1 MGLECVYPANQG
13 RNKRQENNT
22 RCRPTI
28 QRKTTPPARIVYDEA
43 ESWARNGQV
52 DYGEELVFDDLHDN
66 TFDDSRINESLFGP
80 WIMDSPMQHS
90 TDGGSSSSGN
100 GNPASKFDPTTS
112 ESAFPAYS
120 RSATVASLG
129 QLPERSVLN
138 TSSTS
143 LLSLASTDSADDS
156 GLWEGPHTVHGKIP
170 RATKADGH
178 DTIGSTSDPLSLE
191 PWGKTRQESDSCRC
205 LLDSISFL
213 ERMASRS
220 ASRENRIDLLLAEVR
235 NYLETL
241 AILMACERCAA
252 RVEHNTLLAMA
263 ARQISVICAKMAN
276 CYKAMYLYGFGDTTK
291 SSQQKPELYAPADP
305 VDISVSTYRVN
316 RRERLHLLESLV
328 NLQILEFQQHL
339 NTIKTRHCN
348 RPNQGQAEALTET
361 ENHVKL
367 AKIAISSH
375 SSEIWTRTLGK

>member
-22 RCRPTI
+22 SCRATI
-28 QRKTTPPARIVYDEA
+28 QRKTNPPTRIVYDEA
-43 ESWARNGQV
+43 ESWTKNGQV
-52 DYGEELVFDDLHDN
+52 DFGEELAFDNLHDN
-66 TFDDSRINESLFGP
+66 TFDDSRIDESLFGP

-90 TDGGSSSSGN
+90 TDGESSSSGN
-100 GNPASKFDPTTS
+100 GNQTSKVDLTTR
-112 ESAFPAYS
+112 ESASPAYT

-129 QLPERSVLN
+129 QVPELSVPN

-143 LLSLASTDSADDS
+143 LLSLAATDSAEDLGS
-156 GLWEGPHTVHGKIP
+156 WEGPHTVHGEIP
-170 RATKADGH
+170 RAMKPDGH
-178 DTIGSTSDPLSLE
+178 DTIGLTSDPLSLE
-191 PWGKTRQESDSCRC
+191 PWGKTRSESDSCRC
-205 LLDSISFL
+205 LLDSITFL

-235 NYLETL
+235 NCLETL

-252 RVEHNTLLAMA
+252 GVEHNTLLAIA
-263 ARQISVICAKMAN
+263 ARQISVICGKMAN
-276 CYKAMYLYGFGDTTK
+276 CYKAMYLCSLGDTAK
-291 SSQQKPELYAPADP
+291 SSQQKPELYTPADS

-328 NLQILEFQQHL
+328 SLQIVEFEQRL
-339 NTIKTRHCN
+339 NTIKIRHCN
-348 RPNQGQAEALTET
+348 RPNQGQAEALIEA

-367 AKIAISSH
+367 AKIAISS
-375 SSEIWTRTLGK
+375 IY